1 MNALLHNACTFL
13 FVPATRPERLAKAL
27 DSGTDMVIA
36 DWEDAVAPNDK
47 PAARAALEQAVQQ
60 LPATGRA
67 RLLVRINAWDT
78 PWFDDDVRALARLVA
93 SGVAG
98 AVVPKAE
105 SAAELQRIASA
116 TGPRCALL
124 PLVESV
130 AGLDALDAL
139 ARAPQVARLAAD
151 R

>member
-78 PWFDDDVRALARLVA
+78 PWLDDDVRALTRHAWALQRMECTE
-93 SGVAG
+93 GT
-98 AVVPKAE
+98 
-105 SAAELQRIASA
+105 SAA
-116 TGPRCALL
+116 
-124 PLVESV
+124 
-130 AGLDALDAL
+130 
-139 ARAPQVARLAAD
+139 
-151 R
+151 